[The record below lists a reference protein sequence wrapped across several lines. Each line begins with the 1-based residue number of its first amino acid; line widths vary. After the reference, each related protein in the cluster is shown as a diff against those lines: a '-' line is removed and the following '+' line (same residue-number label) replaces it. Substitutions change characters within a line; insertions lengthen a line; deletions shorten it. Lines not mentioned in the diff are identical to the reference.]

1 MNRSVAGFFTN
12 RWIKWVVLV
21 LSVLVVGGVAS
32 FGAKLAD
39 IEKNNVESF
48 LPGDAEATK
57 VISEQ
62 ADFASTSSI
71 PMVIVFTRDAGVTP
85 ADLAAVTADAEA
97 LPDVEKVGTV
107 VGPIPSQDGQAIQL
121 VVPLDVGDDDFTN
134 LPDYVD
140 AVKEAVTADT
150 DGLTVHF
157 AGPAS
162 LGADQ
167 AEAFGGIDGILLFSA
182 IGVVIVML
190 LLTYR
195 SPVLWILPL
204 LVAVMSVLASQ
215 GVVYLLAKDLGLT
228 VNAQSAGILSVLV
241 LGAGTDYALLLI
253 ARYREELR
261 NYQDRHEAMAHA
273 LHRAGPAILASGA
286 TVILGLLC
294 LLFAQMNST
303 SGLGPVA
310 AAGIAVALLL
320 MLVMLPAVLLAFPLI
335 FPFLL
340 WLLTW
345 VPAKLLPLKPL
356 RWLNAAFRSGMRDSR
371 WVFWPFVP
379 RFGDPEPHETGLWS
393 RVGTAISRRPRVVWV
408 VTAVILGA
416 LSLGMFQL
424 NATGLSNADSFTTEQ
439 PSVAAEKVA
448 AKHFPAGV
456 GSPVVV
462 ISSAAAADDVR
473 GAFAGT
479 DGIDG
484 ESVTEPAV
492 KGDRAYMTG
501 TLSSSPDSK
510 AAFATIDRVRDAV
523 RAVPSG
529 DAVVGGDTAVNHDV
543 QDASSADNRL
553 IIPII
558 LIVVLLILGGLLR
571 SIMAP
576 VILLATVVLSFGA
589 ALGVSALVF
598 RHVLGFPGADSSFP
612 LFTFVFLV
620 ALGIDYNI
628 FLMTRV
634 REEALRIG
642 TRRGALVAL
651 SATGGVI
658 TSAGLVLAGTFAAL
672 ATLPVVFLAEL
683 GFAVAFGVLLD
694 TIIVRS
700 VLVTALN
707 LDLGRW
713 MWWPSALWR
722 TDGPTEEDVDRP
734 AEPAHRA

>member
-1 MNRSVAGFFTN
+1 MSRSIAGWVTHH
-12 RWIKWVVLV
+12 WAKWVVLV
-21 LSVLVVGGVAS
+21 LSLLVVGGLAS
-32 FGAKLAD
+32 VGAKLPD
-39 IEKNNVESF
+39 IEKNNIESF

-62 ADFASTSSI
+62 ATFSSTTNI
-71 PMVIVFTRDAGVTP
+71 PMIIVFTRDSGVTP
-85 ADLAAVTADAEA
+85 ADVAAVGTDAQA
-97 LPDVEKVGTV
+97 LAGVDKVGEV
-107 VGPIPSQDGQAIQL
+107 VGPIPSQDGEALQL
-121 VVPLDVGDDDFTN
+121 IAPLDVGDDDFTN

-140 AVKEAVTADT
+140 AVKTAVTADT
-150 DGLTVHF
+150 GGLEVHF

-182 IGVVIVML
+182 VGVVIVML

-195 SPVLWILPL
+195 SPVLWLVPL
-204 LVAVMSVLASQ
+204 LVAVSSVGASQ
-215 GVVYLLAKDLGLT
+215 GVVYLLAKMFGLT

-261 NYQDRHEAMAHA
+261 NYEDRHEAMSHA

-286 TVILGLLC
+286 TVVVGLLC
-294 LLFAQMNST
+294 LLFARMNST

-310 AAGIAVALLL
+310 AAGIVVALLL
-320 MLVMLPAVLLAFPLI
+320 MLVMLPALMVILG
-335 FPFLL
+335 
-340 WLLTW
+340 
-345 VPAKLLPLKPL
+345 
-356 RWLNAAFRSGMRDSR
+356 RWI
-371 WVFWPFVP
+371 FWPFIP
-379 RFGDPEPHETGLWS
+379 HFGDPEPHETGIWS
-393 RVGTAISRRPRVVWV
+393 RVGTLIAKRPRAVWV
-408 VTAVILGA
+408 ATAVILGGMT
-416 LSLGMFQL
+416 LGIVQL
-424 NATGLSNADSFTTEQ
+424 NATGLSNADSFTSEQ
-439 PSVAAEKVA
+439 PSVAAEKVVA
-448 AKHFPAGV
+448 RHFPAGA

-462 ISSAAAADDVR
+462 ISAAGAAADVR
-473 GAFAGT
+473 TALAGT
-479 DGIDG
+479 EGIDG
-484 ESVTEPAV
+484 ASVSEPLV
-492 KGDRAYMTG
+492 KGDRAYLTG
-501 TLSSSPDSK
+501 TLSDAPDSR
-510 AAFATIDRVRDAV
+510 AAFDTIDRVRDAV
-523 RAVPSG
+523 RAVPSS
-529 DAVVGGDTAVNHDV
+529 DALVGGDTAVNHDV
-543 QDASSADNRL
+543 QDASSADNLL

-558 LIVVLLILGGLLR
+558 LVVVLLILGALLR
-571 SIMAP
+571 SILAP
-576 VILLATVVLSFGA
+576 VVLLATVVLSFGA

-598 RHVLGFPGADSSFP
+598 RHLFGFPGADSSFP

-651 SATGGVI
+651 AATGGVI

-672 ATLPVVFLAEL
+672 ATLPIVFLAEL

-713 MWWPSALWR
+713 MWWPSALWK
-722 TDGPTEEDVDRP
+722 TDGPGPGHLPDAEHP
-734 AEPAHRA
+734 AEPVAPTGPPEHRA

>member
-1 MNRSVAGFFTN
+1 MIV
-12 RWIKWVVLV
+12 
-21 LSVLVVGGVAS
+21 
-32 FGAKLAD
+32 
-39 IEKNNVESF
+39 
-48 LPGDAEATK
+48 
-57 VISEQ
+57 
-62 ADFASTSSI
+62 
-71 PMVIVFTRDAGVTP
+71 VFTRDAGITP
-85 ADLAAVTADAEA
+85 SDVAAVTADAAA
-97 LPDVEKVGTV
+97 LPDVDRVGTV
-107 VGPIPSQDGQAIQL
+107 VGPIPSKDGQALELI
-121 VVPLDVGDDDFTN
+121 VPLDVGEDDFTK

-140 AVKEAVTADT
+140 DVRSAVTADT
-150 DGLTVHF
+150 GGLDVHF
-157 AGPAS
+157 AGPAAF
-162 LGADQ
+162 GADQ

-182 IGVVIVML
+182 VGVVIVML

-195 SPVLWILPL
+195 SPILWIVPL
-204 LVAVMSVLASQ
+204 LVAVSSVGASQ
-215 GVVYLLAKDLGLT
+215 GVVYLLAKAFGLT

-261 NYQDRHEAMAHA
+261 NYREPREAMAHA

-286 TVILGLLC
+286 TVVVGLLC
-294 LLFAQMNST
+294 LLFARMNST

-310 AAGIAVALLL
+310 AAGIVVALTL
-320 MLVMLPAVLLAFPLI
+320 MLLLLPALMVI
-335 FPFLL
+335 FG
-340 WLLTW
+340 
-345 VPAKLLPLKPL
+345 
-356 RWLNAAFRSGMRDSR
+356 RWI
-371 WVFWPFVP
+371 FWPFIP
-379 RFGDPEPHETGLWS
+379 HFGQPEPHETGVWS
-393 RVGTAISRRPRVVWV
+393 RVGTVISHRPRLVWV
-408 VTAVILGA
+408 VTALVLGG

-424 NATGLSNADSFTTEQ
+424 NATGLSNADSFTKEQ
-439 PSVAAEKVA
+439 PSVAAEKVVA
-448 AKHFPAGV
+448 QHFPAGA

-462 ISSAAAADDVR
+462 ISSADAAADVR
-473 GAFAGT
+473 TAFAGT
-479 DGIDG
+479 RGIDG
-484 ESVTEPAV
+484 DSVSKPVV
-492 KGDRAYMTG
+492 KDERAYMTG
-501 TLSSSPDSK
+501 TLSDAPDSP
-510 AAFATIDRVRDAV
+510 AAFATVDRVRDAV

-529 DAVVGGDTAVNHDV
+529 DALVGGDTAVNHDV

-571 SIMAP
+571 SVLAP
-576 VILLATVVLSFGA
+576 VVLLATVVLSFGA

-598 RHVLGFPGADSSFP
+598 RHVLGFEGADSSFP

-672 ATLPVVFLAEL
+672 ATLPIVFLAEL

-694 TIIVRS
+694 TIVVRS

-722 TDGPTEEDVDRP
+722 TDGPGHLADEAHP
-734 AEPAHRA
+734 ADPVASTSEPAHKA

>member
-1 MNRSVAGFFTN
+1 MHRNVAG
-12 RWIKWVVLV
+12 WVTHRRATWAVAFLSFAAVIVLAAV
-21 LSVLVVGGVAS
+21 
-32 FGAKLAD
+32 FGSRLTG

-57 VISEQ
+57 VIGEQ
-62 ADFASTSSI
+62 GDFASTTSI
-71 PMVIVFTRDAGVTP
+71 PMVIVFTRDAGITP
-85 ADLAAVTADAEA
+85 ADTAAVARDAQQ
-97 LPDVEKVGTV
+97 LPNVDKVGTV
-107 VGPIPSQDGQAIQL
+107 VGPIPSSDGKALELIA
-121 VVPLDVGDDDFTN
+121 PLDVGDDDFTN
-134 LPDYVD
+134 LPDYVA
-140 AVKEAVTADT
+140 AVKAAVKADA
-150 DGLTVHF
+150 DGLEVHF
-157 AGPAS
+157 AGPAAF
-162 LGADQ
+162 GADQ
-167 AEAFGGIDGILLFSA
+167 AKAFGGIDGILLFSA
-182 IGVVIVML
+182 VGVVIVML

-195 SPVLWILPL
+195 SPVLWFVPL
-204 LVAVMSVLASQ
+204 LVAVSSVGASQ
-215 GVVYLLAKDLGLT
+215 GVVYLLAKGFGLT

-261 NYQDRHEAMAHA
+261 NYETPREAMSHA

-286 TVILGLLC
+286 TVVVGLLC

-310 AAGIAVALLL
+310 AAGIVVALALMLL
-320 MLVMLPAVLLAFPLI
+320 MLPALLVIL
-335 FPFLL
+335 
-340 WLLTW
+340 
-345 VPAKLLPLKPL
+345 
-356 RWLNAAFRSGMRDSR
+356 GR
-371 WVFWPFVP
+371 WVFWPFIP

-393 RVGTAISRRPRVVWV
+393 RVGTLISRRPRVVWI
-408 VTAVILGA
+408 VTALVLGG
-416 LSLGMFQL
+416 LSLGVFQL
-424 NATGLSNADSFTTEQ
+424 NATGLSNADSFTKEQ
-439 PSVAAEKVA
+439 PSVAAEKVVA
-448 AKHFPAGV
+448 QHYPAGA

-462 ISSAAAADDVR
+462 ISSAGAAAEVR
-473 GAFAGT
+473 TAFSGT
-479 DGIDG
+479 RGIDAD
-484 ESVTEPAV
+484 SVSAPLV

-501 TLSSSPDSK
+501 TLTVAPDSP
-510 AAFATIDRVRDAV
+510 AAFDTVDRVRDAV
-523 RAVPSG
+523 RDVPSG
-529 DAVVGGDTAVNHDV
+529 DALVGGDTAVNHDV
-543 QDASSADNRL
+543 QTASSSDNRL

-558 LIVVLLILGGLLR
+558 LVVVLLILAGLLR
-571 SIMAP
+571 SLLAP
-576 VILLATVVLSFGA
+576 VVLLATVVLSFGA

-672 ATLPVVFLAEL
+672 ATLPIVFLAEL

-722 TDGPTEEDVDRP
+722 TDGPGHADAAHP
-734 AEPAHRA
+734 ADPVEPSGAPAHQA

>member
-1 MNRSVAGFFTN
+1 VNRSIAGWIAH
-12 RWIKWVVLV
+12 RWAKWVVLV
-21 LSVLVVGGVAS
+21 LASIFVVGLAF
-32 FGAKLAD
+32 FGSKLTS

-71 PMVIVFTRDAGVTP
+71 PMVIVFTRDSGVTS
-85 ADLAAVTADAEA
+85 ADLASVAANAQT
-97 LPDVEKVGTV
+97 LPRVDKVGTV
-107 VGPIPSQDGQAIQL
+107 VGPIPSQDGEAVELI
-121 VVPLDVGDDDFTN
+121 VPLDVGDDDFTN

-140 AVKEAVTADT
+140 AVKKAVTADNG
-150 DGLTVHF
+150 GLQVHF

-195 SPVLWILPL
+195 SPILWIVPL
-204 LVAVMSVLASQ
+204 LVAVMSVGASQ
-215 GVVYLLAKDLGLT
+215 GVVYLLAKGFGLT

-261 NYQDRHEAMAHA
+261 NYEDRHEAMSHA

-286 TVILGLLC
+286 TVVVGLLC

-310 AAGIAVALLL
+310 AAGIVVALVL
-320 MLVMLPAVLLAFPLI
+320 MLVLLPALMVIL
-335 FPFLL
+335 
-340 WLLTW
+340 
-345 VPAKLLPLKPL
+345 
-356 RWLNAAFRSGMRDSR
+356 GR
-371 WVFWPFVP
+371 WVFWPFIP

-408 VTAVILGA
+408 ATAVILGA

-439 PSVAAEKVA
+439 PSVAAEKVV

-462 ISSAAAADDVR
+462 ISSASAAGEVR
-473 GAFAGT
+473 TAFAGT

-484 ESVTEPAV
+484 DSVTQPVV
-492 KGDRAYMTG
+492 KGERAYMTG
-501 TLSSSPDSK
+501 TLSSAPDSK
-510 AAFATIDRVRDAV
+510 AAFSTIDRVRDAV
-523 RAVPSG
+523 RTVPSG
-529 DAVVGGDTAVNHDV
+529 DALVGGDTAVNHDV
-543 QDASSADNRL
+543 QEASSADNRL

-576 VILLATVVLSFGA
+576 VVLLATVVLSFGA

-634 REEALRIG
+634 REETLRIG

-651 SATGGVI
+651 AATGGVI

-672 ATLPVVFLAEL
+672 ATLPIVFLAEL

-707 LDLGRW
+707 LDIGRW
-713 MWWPSALWR
+713 MWWPSALWK
-722 TDGPTEEDVDRP
+722 TDGPEHLADAGHP
-734 AEPAHRA
+734 ADPVATAGEPAHKA